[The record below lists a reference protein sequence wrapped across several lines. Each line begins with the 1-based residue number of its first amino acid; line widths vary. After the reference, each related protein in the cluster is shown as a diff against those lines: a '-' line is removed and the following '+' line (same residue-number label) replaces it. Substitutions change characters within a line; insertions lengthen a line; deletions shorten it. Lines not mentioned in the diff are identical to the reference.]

1 MGEKDPRE
9 ESFSPIDKEIK
20 CVIIKTR
27 VNNTKKLQFIYKFE
41 TIICISVCFLVRSKD
56 YRSNNNII
64 SHYSPDY
71 GINYILINN
80 AEYSLVSNTENNQI
94 YSLNYRVPHYRDYR
108 LVCDLGLRS
117 SLAT

>member
-1 MGEKDPRE
+1 M
-9 ESFSPIDKEIK
+9 
-20 CVIIKTR
+20 
-27 VNNTKKLQFIYKFE
+27 Y
-41 TIICISVCFLVRSKD
+41 ICISVCFLVRSKD

-94 YSLNYRVPHYRDYR
+94 RSDYRDYR
-108 LVCDLGLRS
+108 LVYDLGLRS